1 MPMEGNGS
9 SWRRAAKVVAFA
21 FALHST
27 GASALPP
34 DVLSTTDLS
43 VQLPTAPEFFDR
55 FATSLAVIGDVDG
68 NGAVDVAV
76 GAPGDDDGGTDRGAV
91 YVLLLDAAASV
102 LSTVKISATSGGF
115 TGALD
120 DDDRFGSA
128 VAGLG
133 DIDADGVSDLAVG
146 AIRDDDG
153 ALDAGAVWILTL
165 NSSGAVE
172 TARKLS
178 ALTPGMEG
186 ALAKWDYFG
195 SAIVSLEGLLEVGK
209 HALAVGARGTDGSG
223 FDHGAVWVL
232 SLDDDLKVV
241 AKRKI
246 GDATAALAGKL
257 ADRGWFGAA
266 LARSGSRIAVGA
278 PGDETAFAT
287 DGTLW
292 LLELA
297 GDGSPLAS
305 HQIVVAPPADRF
317 GGAVGFIGDFDF
329 DGIEDLV
336 VGRPNRPVIGG
347 STIGS
352 FEVLLMKEDST
363 VRETRRYPMSGG
375 VYGHLGAAIAVL
387 PDFDRNLIPEVLAG
401 APDAG
406 LGGEGWIYFLNGI
419 SAAGATCGDPTGDG
433 VITATDALLVLRA
446 GVRLVFCELLYCDAD
461 QSGRIAATDALLV
474 LQAAVASPSA
484 LSCPTTTLP
493 PTTSTTW
500 ISVDECFS
508 DEDCMS
514 YGDPDRPYCCG
525 YQCAECTLDEHCP
538 SEEYCRGDC
547 VCVPRS

>member
-1 MPMEGNGS
+1 MEGNGS
-9 SWRRAAKVVAFA
+9 WWRRAATVVAFA
-21 FALHST
+21 LALYST

-34 DVLSTTDLS
+34 DILSTADLS
-43 VQLPTAPEFFDR
+43 VQLSTPPEFFDR
-55 FATSLAVIGDVDG
+55 FGTSLAVIGDVDG
-68 NGAVDVAV
+68 NGAVDIAV

-120 DDDRFGSA
+120 DDDGFGSA
-128 VAGLG
+128 LVGLG
-133 DIDADGVSDLAVG
+133 DIDGDGVADLAVG

-172 TARKLS
+172 TTRKLS
-178 ALTPGMEG
+178 ALTLGMEG

-195 SAIVSLEGLLEVGK
+195 SAIISLEGLLEVGN
-209 HALAVGARGTDGSG
+209 HGLAVGARGTDGSG

-241 AKRKI
+241 SKRKI

-257 ADRGWFGAA
+257 AERGWFGAS

-278 PGDETAFAT
+278 PGDETVFAT
-287 DGTLW
+287 EGILW

-297 GDGSPLAS
+297 GDGSLIAS
-305 HQIVVAPPADRF
+305 HRIVPVPPAERF

-329 DGIEDLV
+329 DGIEDLA
-336 VGRPNRPVIGG
+336 VGRPNRSVIGG
-347 STIGS
+347 SNIGS

-363 VRETRRYPMSGG
+363 VRESRRYPMGAG
-375 VYGHLGAAIAVL
+375 MYGRLGAAIAVL

-406 LGGEGWIYFLNGI
+406 AGGEGSIYFLNGI
-419 SAAGATCGDPTGDG
+419 SAPGATCGDPTGDG
-433 VITATDALLVLRA
+433 VVNATDALLVLRA
-446 GVRLVFCELLYCDAD
+446 SVRLLFCELLYCDAD
-461 QSGRIAATDALLV
+461 QSGRIGASDALLV
-474 LQAAVASPSA
+474 LHAAVVSQTA

-493 PTTSTTW
+493 PTTSTTL
-500 ISVDECFS
+500 ISIDECFS

-514 YGDPDRPYCCG
+514 YGDPERLYCCG
-525 YQCAECTLDEHCP
+525 YQCAECTSDEHCP
-538 SEEYCRGDC
+538 TEEYCRGDC